1 LPDVRVLTIFTA
13 SCDSVAIASLRHILL
28 QFPFLPIDAGGGAD
42 RVIGAIARCYSA
54 AHPEVSEWL
63 GLSSGSTTRDRT
75 DAVHLI
81 VYAAIML
88 QSDLHNIAV
97 QPKMTVA
104 EFIASL
110 HRAPVLANMPEERI
124 TSIYEDIRSAP
135 LEYEEAINSFVRSNK
150 DGDGDDQI
158 IAPSYSRYS
167 RHSASGN
174 VQRLCDH
181 CAVSCTSVRRRAG
194 QLKTPQGRRDL
205 RFLAKRWHG
214 QHYVTIRL
222 CAMLVVVSS
231 LFYGSHGDKSA
242 WGWDVWARTLI
253 LALVCHLGTKV

>member
-1 LPDVRVLTIFTA
+1 
-13 SCDSVAIASLRHILL
+13 LL

-42 RVIGAIARCYSA
+42 RVIGAISRCYSA
-54 AHPEVSEWL
+54 AYPEVSEWL
-63 GLSSGSTTRDRT
+63 GLPPSCTTKDRT
-75 DAVHLI
+75 DAVHLV

-97 QPKMTVA
+97 QPKMTIP
-104 EFIASL
+104 EFVASL
-110 HRAPVLANMPEERI
+110 HRAPVLANMPEARI

-135 LEYEEAINSFVRSNK
+135 LEYEEAIDSFVRSNK

-158 IAPSYSRYS
+158 ISPSYSRYS
-167 RHSASGN
+167 RHSTCGN

-181 CAVSCTSVRRRAG
+181 CAAPCVSVKRRLR
-194 QLKTPQGRRDL
+194 QLRTTEGRRDL

-222 CAMLVVVSS
+222 SAFVLVLFS
-231 LFYGSHGDKSA
+231 LFYGGNGDDN
-242 WGWDVWARTLI
+242 GYTWDVWARTLI
-253 LALVCHLGTKV
+253 LATVCHFCTRA

>member
-1 LPDVRVLTIFTA
+1 VSNEEDDWETVP
-13 SCDSVAIASLRHILL
+13 SVVSPIASLRQILL

-54 AHPEVSEWL
+54 AYPEVSEWV
-63 GLSSGSTTRDRT
+63 GLPSSSTEKERT
-75 DAVHLI
+75 DAVHLV

-104 EFIASL
+104 EFVASL
-110 HRAPVLANMPEERI
+110 HRAPALASMPEELI
-124 TSIYEDIRSAP
+124 TSIYEDIRCAP
-135 LEYEEAINSFVRSNK
+135 LEYEEAIDSFVRSNK

-167 RHSASGN
+167 RHSVSGN
-174 VQRLCDH
+174 AQRLRDH
-181 CAVSCTSVRRRAG
+181 CASSCTSLQRRSG
-194 QLKTPQGRRDL
+194 QLTTPQGRRDL

-214 QHYVTIRL
+214 QHYVAIRL
-222 CAMLVVVSS
+222 CALFVVIGS
-231 LFYGSHGDKSA
+231 LFYGSDGGDGA
-242 WGWDVWARTLI
+242 WRWDVLARTLV
-253 LALVCHLGTKV
+253 LAVVCHLGTKA